1 MGGTDRDYAWTLISF
16 ALFEAGSL
24 PLGTVMMD
32 MAPYTVSTLVAL
44 IIYAVSGAVY
54 ATATDVWMVILAR
67 CLMGS
72 AAFIILSII
81 YTYIGEVGTVMDRI
95 REKKGK
101 PPRKNLL
108 YLLVLL
114 ATTFEMLFC

>member
-1 MGGTDRDYAWTLISF
+1 
-16 ALFEAGSL
+16 
-24 PLGTVMMD
+24 MMD
-32 MAPYTVSTLVAL
+32 MAPYTVSILVAL
-44 IIYAVSGAVY
+44 FICAISGTVY

-72 AAFIILSII
+72 ASLIFSSII
-81 YTYIGEVGTVMDRI
+81 YTYIGEVGTVMDGV

-108 YLLVLL
+108 YLLALL
-114 ATTFEMLFC
+114 ATTFANALLLGI